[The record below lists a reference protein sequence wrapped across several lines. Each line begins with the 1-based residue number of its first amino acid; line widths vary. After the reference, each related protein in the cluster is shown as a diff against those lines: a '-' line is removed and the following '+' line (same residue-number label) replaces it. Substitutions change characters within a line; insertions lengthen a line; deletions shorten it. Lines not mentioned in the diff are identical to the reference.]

1 MQQEKTEMHLQDI
14 DFLIIGAAKSA
25 TTWLQQSLQQ
35 HPGIYMPDPEIHY
48 FSRHYEQGEA
58 WYLSHFEAGADSRLI
73 GEKSNSYMDTPEAAP
88 RIRKD
93 VPNVR
98 LIAQLRN
105 PVERAYS
112 DYCMLFRR
120 GEVGKDIVQYLD
132 PRSADG
138 GRFLNGGLY
147 YDQLRS
153 FLDLF
158 PAERLLVLLYENIKT
173 EPQRQLDM
181 VQAFLGLGVSLK
193 VPPVGEKVK
202 DKRLAVISPGL
213 RKVLSPLKSTVRPFR
228 QNPLF
233 QSARALIAREPRYA
247 PLDDDL
253 RKRLIDY
260 YAPQVEKLG
269 EIVNRD
275 LSPWLRSIARSPADA

>member
-1 MQQEKTEMHLQDI
+1 MRMQDL

-35 HPGIYMPDPEIHY
+35 HPAIYMPDPEIHY
-48 FSRHYEQGEA
+48 FSRHYQEGEA
-58 WYLSHFEAGADSRLI
+58 WYLEYFDNTESRSVV
-73 GEKSNSYMDTPEAAP
+73 GEKSNSYMDTPEAAS

-93 VPNVR
+93 LPQVR

-112 DYCMLFRR
+112 DYCMLYRR

-132 PRSADG
+132 PRNAEG

-147 YDQLRS
+147 YDQLRG
-153 FLDLF
+153 FLELF

-173 EPQRQLDM
+173 EPQRQLDTI
-181 VQAFLGLGVSLK
+181 QAFLGLDTGLK
-193 VPPVGEKVK
+193 VPPVTARIK
-202 DKRLAVISPGL
+202 DKTEAVIGPGL
-213 RKVLSPLKSTVRPFR
+213 RKVLAPLKSTVRPFR
-228 QNPLF
+228 QSALF
-233 QSARALIAREPRYA
+233 QNARSLIARELQYA
-247 PLDDDL
+247 PLPDDL

-260 YAPQVEKLG
+260 YQPQVDRLG
-269 EIVNRD
+269 AIVQQD
-275 LSPWLRSIARSPADA
+275 LSTWLRNVAPARNVDA